1 MLFVIISFMPVF
13 GHTFYFYMF
22 GFLMAFIIIFKHK
35 ENIQRLL
42 SGTEN
47 KLAF

>member
-1 MLFVIISFMPVF
+1 
-13 GHTFYFYMF
+13 
-22 GFLMAFIIIFKHK
+22 MASVIIFKHR

-47 KLAF
+47 KLTF